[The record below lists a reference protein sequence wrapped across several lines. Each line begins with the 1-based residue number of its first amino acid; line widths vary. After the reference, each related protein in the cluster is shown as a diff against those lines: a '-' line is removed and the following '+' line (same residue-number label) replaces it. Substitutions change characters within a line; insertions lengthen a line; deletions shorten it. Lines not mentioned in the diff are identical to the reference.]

1 MNKSLVAIEKYWFEK
16 APAERPAILR
26 ILVGV
31 YVLYR
36 LVGERRKL
44 VDIARSDPSMFQPV
58 GVASLLDKPLPVG
71 RFKRLFAATLLA
83 NVAFILGWRHRYTGP
98 LFAGLLLLVFSYRES
113 WSAIRHTNNVVTLH
127 ALILGLSSSADALSL
142 DALKQDASLGPDGD
156 WRYGWPV
163 RLMSAVTALTY
174 LLAGVAKVK
183 GPLGWG
189 WAGGEA
195 LRSHIAASGLRKD
208 LLSHG
213 AAPLAYSF
221 RGSMLPLRLMGV
233 GTLLVELMAPLF
245 LFNKTLSRLWAISA
259 FAMHWGIYFTMK
271 IKFRYQM
278 TGLIFASLFDL
289 DRLLR

>member
-58 GVASLLDKPLPVG
+58 GVVSLLDKPLTVG
-71 RFKRLFAATLLA
+71 AFKRLFAATLLA

-98 LFAGLLLLVFSYRES
+98 LFASLLLLVFSYRES
-113 WSAIRHTNNVVTLH
+113 WTAIRHTNNVVALH

-142 DALKQDASLGPDGD
+142 DALDRGTGPELEGS
-156 WRYGWPV
+156 WHYGWPV
-163 RLMSAVTALTY
+163 RLMSTVTALTY

-183 GPLGWG
+183 GPLGWR

-221 RGSMLPLRLMGV
+221 RGSMLPLRLMGI
-233 GTLLVELMAPLF
+233 GTLLVELMAPIF
-245 LFNKTLSRLWAISA
+245 LLNKTLSRLWAVSA
-259 FAMHWGIYFTMK
+259 LAMHWGIYFTMR